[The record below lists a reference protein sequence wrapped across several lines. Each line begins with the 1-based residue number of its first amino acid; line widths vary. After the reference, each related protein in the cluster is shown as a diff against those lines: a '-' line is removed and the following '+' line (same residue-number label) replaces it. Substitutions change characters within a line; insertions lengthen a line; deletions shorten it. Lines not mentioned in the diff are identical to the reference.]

1 MDDLPTNATDVATPD
16 PHAAAARAAARHDI
30 SAMFIGFTHALRAAG
45 LAIGPDR
52 TQAFLDASTRLDA
65 GSRSHVYWAGRATLC
80 AGPDDTVVYDKT
92 FDHWFSEHSNHTGTT
107 RPAPRTVTQADLG
120 NGDTSGE
127 DDETGEDHL
136 VAVLA
141 SAEESLRHRDIASLT
156 ASERQR
162 LARLFAS
169 LPVRLPRRRG
179 VRRRPAR
186 WGDIDAA
193 KTVRDQLR
201 HAGEPGR
208 LHYRRPTTRPRRV
221 VFLLDISG
229 SMEPYADSLL
239 RLAHRVVSAAP
250 RTTEVFTL
258 GTKLTRVTV
267 PLRLHDVE
275 KALLLAG
282 ETIPDWSGGT
292 RLGLGL
298 REFLN
303 QWGQRGLARAAV
315 VVIASDGWELG
326 DPALLAEQMQRLHRL
341 ARLVLWSNP
350 HSGKAGYAPVQGG
363 IVAALPWLDGLVAG
377 HSVAAFTELL
387 ELIANA

>member
-1 MDDLPTNATDVATPD
+1 MTDPTNATD
-16 PHAAAARAAARHDI
+16 AAAFATHDI
-30 SAMFIGFTHALRAAG
+30 SAMFVGFAHALRAAG

-52 TQAFLDASTRLDA
+52 TQTFLDASTRLDA
-65 GSRSHVYWAGRATLC
+65 GSRNHVYWAGRATLC
-80 AGPDDTVVYDKT
+80 AGPDDTIVYDKT
-92 FDHWFSEHSNHTGTT
+92 FDHWFSEHTNRSGTT
-107 RPAPRTVTQADLG
+107 RAAPRTVTQADISDDHAD
-120 NGDTSGE
+120 GDDG
-127 DDETGEDHL
+127 GEDHV

-169 LPVRLPRRRG
+169 LPVRMPRRRG
-179 VRRRPAR
+179 VRRRPSR

-221 VFLLDISG
+221 VFVLDISG

-341 ARLVLWSNP
+341 ARAVLWSNP

-363 IVAALPWLDGLVAG
+363 IVAALPSLDGLVAG
-377 HSVAAFTELL
+377 HSLAAFAELL